1 MRYRWFGSRD
11 LASFAEGSPT
21 LAGRVKAMHAPT
33 PGIFRLAYSD
43 YGALVLQT
51 FHAMP
56 HDVYLLHTIPSYP
69 GNSIIDTQAGRFPN
83 GYVSSGVNAPESA
96 LTRKEA
102 MRPEA
107 WPAEKRN
114 LSWGSRLKALGIG
127 SEGTPPIAGKL
138 SLGGFSSKATTTFW
152 APFGAITKP
161 PPAGALNW

>member
-102 MRPEA
+102 MRPDA

-127 SEGTPPIAGKL
+127 SEATRPVAVNCPVAVSTKKHAIL
-138 SLGGFSSKATTTFW
+138 LWPRLGAYRNRPDAET
-152 APFGAITKP
+152 
-161 PPAGALNW
+161 

>member
-102 MRPEA
+102 MRPDA

-127 SEGTPPIAGKL
+127 SEATLPVAGNFSREGVTPKQTGLVL
-138 SLGGFSSKATTTFW
+138 S
-152 APFGAITKP
+152 PFG
-161 PPAGALNW
+161 G

>member
-21 LAGRVKAMHAPT
+21 LAGRVKAIQPPT

-69 GNSIIDTQAGRFPN
+69 GISIIDTQAGRFPN

-102 MRPEA
+102 MRPDA

-127 SEGTPPIAGKL
+127 SEATLPVAVNCPVEVSTAKHAML
-138 SLGGFSSKATTTFW
+138 LWPRLGAYRNRPDAET
-152 APFGAITKP
+152 
-161 PPAGALNW
+161 